1 MTSQKMTETPGQEA
15 PAPTETPGRRVR
27 PSSLK
32 RAFRTILKAIELG
45 YRIECLAQALRD
57 RAERTKVTAEQDTA
71 ARDREVWRQQQF
83 DALDDIDAEMPR
95 VMQLINDARSIP
107 GLKKRR
113 KAMRPLNARLNKL
126 GDDRLATLQALAQ
139 RDEDERS
146 KARITELAQLEA
158 LRGGQV
164 LIEEVDVDTPLVG
177 DWRGHETQV
186 WRNGE
191 RVKVKEHLVRP
202 VVTSRD
208 GLETLATM
216 HLTIDGRVRRNRDG
230 TPMLPAISEMCHA
243 AGVRYRDL
251 YELCDPEG
259 VLHAVNPED
268 MGRGQP
274 PRDAFSSKVVA
285 AIQDRA
291 QFSGVIRR
299 LEARVR
305 DELGEE
311 GVFVLVEVAAKG
323 NTIRSLAP
331 GRRRAIR
338 LTLKLREALG
348 ILAEAF
354 GLM

>member
-1 MTSQKMTETPGQEA
+1 MTSNQLIQTPGEGSPTPTKS
-15 PAPTETPGRRVR
+15 PAAKVR

-32 RAFRTILKAIELG
+32 RAFLTILKAVELG
-45 YRIECLAQALRD
+45 YRVEGLAAALRE
-57 RAERTKVTAEQDTA
+57 RAERTKVTEEQDSA
-71 ARDREVWRQQQF
+71 ARDREVWRQEQF
-83 DALDDIDAEMPR
+83 DALDEIDAEIPK
-95 VMQLINDARSIP
+95 VMRLIEEARIVP
-107 GLKKRR
+107 GIKRR
-113 KAMRPLNARLNKL
+113 RKTMRPLNARLNKL
-126 GDDRLATLQALAQ
+126 GDDRLAILHALAQ
-139 RDEDERS
+139 REDEERRQ
-146 KARITELAQLEA
+146 ARITELAQLEA

-164 LIEEVDVDTPLVG
+164 LIEEVVVETPVVE
-177 DWRGHETQV
+177 DWRGQKVQV

-191 RVKVKEHLVRP
+191 RLKVREHLVRP

-216 HLTIDGRVRRNRDG
+216 HLTIDGRVRMNRDG
-230 TPMLPAISEMCHA
+230 TPMLPAISEVCRA
-243 AGVRYRDL
+243 AGMRFREL

-268 MGRGQP
+268 MGRGKP
-274 PRDAFSSKVVA
+274 PRDTFSSRVVA

-291 QFSGVIRR
+291 EFSGVVRR

-305 DELGEE
+305 EELGEE
-311 GVFVLVEVAAKG
+311 GVYVLIEVAAKG
-323 NTIRSLAP
+323 NTIRSIAP

-338 LTLKLREALG
+338 LTFALREALG

>member
-1 MTSQKMTETPGQEA
+1 MTSQKTSQTSDEAA
-15 PAPTETPGRRVR
+15 PAVVRPAPKAR
-27 PSSLK
+27 PSSIK

-45 YRIECLAQALRD
+45 YRIEGLAAALHE
-57 RAERTKVTAEQDTA
+57 RAERTKVTDEQDAA
-71 ARDREVWRQQQF
+71 ARDREVWRQEQF
-83 DALDDIDAEMPR
+83 DALDEIDAEMPK
-95 VMQLINDARSIP
+95 VMRLINDARSIP

-113 KAMRPLNARLNKL
+113 KAMRPLNTRLNKL

-164 LIEEVDVDTPLVG
+164 LIEEVDVDTPLVENG
-177 DWRGHETQV
+177 AEV

-191 RVKVKEHLVRP
+191 RVKVREHLVRP
-202 VVTSRD
+202 IVTSRD

-216 HLTIDGRVRRNRDG
+216 HLTMDGRVRRNRDG

-274 PRDAFSSKVVA
+274 PRDAFSSRVVA

-305 DELGEE
+305 EELGEE
-311 GVFVLVEVAAKG
+311 GVYVLVEVAAKG
-323 NTIRSLAP
+323 NTIRSLSP